1 MKETIINISIPA
13 RQVIC
18 CNIIKKYKML
28 YIKIVDDCWKTIV
41 YYFYYIIFCLFER
54 LDKYYI
60 AT

>member
-1 MKETIINISIPA
+1 
-13 RQVIC
+13 
-18 CNIIKKYKML
+18 ML